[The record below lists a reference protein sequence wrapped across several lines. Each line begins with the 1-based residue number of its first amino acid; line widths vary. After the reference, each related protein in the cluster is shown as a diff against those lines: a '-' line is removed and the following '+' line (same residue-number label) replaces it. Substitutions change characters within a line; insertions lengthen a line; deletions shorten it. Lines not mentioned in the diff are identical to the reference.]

1 MADTLSSRMFVNFLG
16 IPGILL
22 LVYLGGP
29 WFIGFVTV
37 VSLIALYEFY
47 RLVGNKN
54 ASPHVWIGILA
65 GALLLLFHYGNICP
79 EIVMVNW
86 HHILI
91 VLILI
96 IIFLELFSGKDN
108 ATANITYTITG
119 ILYIPL
125 LLGTMVSL
133 RDIDSSGAE
142 TGYNLVVVLFVS
154 VWSCDS
160 AAYVFGK
167 KWGKSKILERVSPK
181 KTWVGGIAGL
191 ITAIG
196 VVILFQQT
204 HFFPANTISVYHAAS
219 IGTLVGIFG
228 QAGDFVESMIK
239 RDAGAKD
246 SGAFLPGH
254 GGVLDR
260 FDSLIVATPL
270 VYLYY
275 LYVVVDCCTA

>member
-65 GALLLLFHYGNICP
+65 GAILLLFHYGNICP
-79 EIVMVNW
+79 EIVIVNW

-91 VLILI
+91 GLILI

-142 TGYNLVVVLFVS
+142 TGYNLV
-154 VWSCDS
+154 
-160 AAYVFGK
+160 
-167 KWGKSKILERVSPK
+167 
-181 KTWVGGIAGL
+181 
-191 ITAIG
+191 
-196 VVILFQQT
+196 
-204 HFFPANTISVYHAAS
+204 
-219 IGTLVGIFG
+219 
-228 QAGDFVESMIK
+228 
-239 RDAGAKD
+239 
-246 SGAFLPGH
+246 
-254 GGVLDR
+254 
-260 FDSLIVATPL
+260 
-270 VYLYY
+270 
-275 LYVVVDCCTA
+275 